1 MLKHLPVVDC
11 LPWKPGK
18 NVLAQMKSP
27 PGSLPDSIVITFTYT
42 KNGKEVKFISPNFPA
57 DFDESVYHLVS
68 KDEKKI
74 REGND
79 IPPIKDFSLTT
90 LGGTD
95 TTEALLSAP
104 GYAVILFVKGDIE
117 HAEDWL
123 TSLAEINANVL
134 MPHHIPFYIVSSDAE
149 QADRY
154 FNHNREPVKGLV
166 LKCDYVAIKT
176 AARSNPT
183 LYLLKDGNIV
193 NKWGYA
199 DFAKASE
206 AVHQLVTGNPRTG
219 Q

>member
-1 MLKHLPVVDC
+1 VDC

-42 KNGKEVKFISPNFPA
+42 KNGKEVKFISPHFPA
-57 DFDESVYHLVS
+57 DFDESIYHLVS
-68 KDEKKI
+68 KDEKMI

-104 GYAVILFVKGDIE
+104 GYAAILFVKGDIE

-123 TSLAEINANVL
+123 TALAGINANIL
-134 MPHHIPFYIVSSDAE
+134 MPHHIPFYIVSSDGAL
-149 QADRY
+149 ADSY
-154 FNHNREPVKGLV
+154 FNHNREPVKGIV

-176 AARSNPT
+176 AARANPT
-183 LYLLKDGNIV
+183 LYLLKEGTII

-199 DFAKASE
+199 DFEKASKDIN
-206 AVHQLVTGNPRTG
+206 QLVTGNPRSG